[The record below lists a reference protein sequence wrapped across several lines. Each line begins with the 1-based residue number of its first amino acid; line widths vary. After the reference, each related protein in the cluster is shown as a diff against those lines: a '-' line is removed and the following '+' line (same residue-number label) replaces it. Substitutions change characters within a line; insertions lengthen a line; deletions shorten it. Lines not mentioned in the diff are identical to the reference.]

1 MATATNIA
9 QGKVVAIIGKI
20 IAIAPD
26 GTERILKLGDIV
38 ATGERLI
45 IPVDGVIELQSG
57 SGNIVRI
64 AEARDLTITDDVFNT
79 ASGDASDAAIATLSP
94 EAEQAL
100 AALERGQDLL
110 QGLEATAA
118 GLAAGGGEDGGNSF
132 TRIGR
137 VAEGISPLSLDSGLD
152 SGNPPLQQ
160 ASIGDVVPV
169 PPTPTIQVGQPG
181 IAVGDITVTEGDSA
195 AFGVSITGA
204 AAGSSLVLVLS
215 NGSAVSPADY
225 AATGFQY
232 STDGG
237 VSWSDYTGTI
247 PISAGASQLLVRTST
262 VDDSVDEANET
273 FTLSATL
280 SSGGT
285 SYSDSAIATIIDNDT
300 PAIFWCRRH
309 GERRHHRA
317 GRRSGD
323 LRTAR
328 HRCRRRQ
335 HPRTHPRRR
344 QRAEP
349 GRLRIR
355 QLPVQHRRRQQL
367 EHLWWRHHVGR
378 RQHRPADP
386 HHHGERQH

>member
-300 PAIFWCRRH
+300 PAIF
-309 GERRHHRA
+309 
-317 GRRSGD
+317 
-323 LRTAR
+323 LV
-328 HRCRRRQ
+328 
-335 HPRTHPRRR
+335 PPPRRAATSPCR
-344 QRAEP
+344 KA
-349 GRLRIR
+349 IR
-355 QLPVQHRRRQQL
+355 RPSNCTSPLPP
-367 EHLWWRHHVGR
+367 
-378 RQHRPADP
+378 PAAP
-386 HHHGERQH
+386 SNSPSPTAAR